1 MVNMAKIIST
11 IVLVVVSFF
20 SISHRPALAASDLRS
35 SVEAKANRYYNR
47 EQLLELL
54 YDKKAD
60 YEKVFN
66 CQTVRENIIDQNI
79 YAVCSNISFND
90 VFSIQ
95 IIMNKAK
102 RTPSYVQVC
111 KAGFSEMDP
120 YKMIQSAYHSEPAQ
134 IPDGYGNLYYM
145 GRTNGWVRDFENLF
159 LAGITG
165 DAVLSCWGLNK
176 R

>member
-11 IVLVVVSFF
+11 VVLVLVSFF

-35 SVEAKANRYYNR
+35 SVEAKANRYYHR
-47 EQLLELL
+47 EELLELL
-54 YDKKAD
+54 YDKRAD
-60 YEKVFN
+60 YEKIFN

-79 YAVCSNISFND
+79 YAVCANVSFNN

-95 IIMNKAK
+95 IIMHKAK

-120 YKMIQSAYHSEPAQ
+120 YKLIQSAYESKPAQ
-134 IPDGYGNLYYM
+134 MPDVSGNFYYM
-145 GRTNGWVRDFENLF
+145 GRSNGWARDFENLF
-159 LAGITG
+159 LAGISG
-165 DAVLSCWGLNK
+165 DAFLSCWALNK